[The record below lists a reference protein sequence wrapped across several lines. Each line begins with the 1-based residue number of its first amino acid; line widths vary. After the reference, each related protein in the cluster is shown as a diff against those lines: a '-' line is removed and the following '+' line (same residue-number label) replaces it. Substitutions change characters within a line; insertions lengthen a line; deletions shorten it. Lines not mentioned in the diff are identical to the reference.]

1 MNGEAPSKIAWYDRL
16 QKIDP
21 RIIYLVVFVLV
32 SIPFFVPIPVKMEV
46 SPVVRKLYDKVEEIA
61 ENNKRKK
68 GPEKFVLLAMDWSPS
83 VKAENQPQTAA
94 MIEHLFRRGVRF
106 AIMSHLMPEGP
117 MMAERI
123 AEHIAKKYNKRYG
136 VDWVNFGFRQM
147 RFADYM
153 AFIRDMYAIIS
164 KDYRGTPIRDVPM
177 MKNIRGLRDFA
188 LVFDVTGSSAYAD
201 WVYYA
206 QPEAHF
212 DIGVGV
218 TAIIGPSIRPLIDA
232 GQVVGM
238 MEGLSGAAQYE
249 QLLNIRGQA
258 SRGMGSQNL
267 AHLWVIVALI
277 LGNIGY
283 IASRRREKKLKKEL
297 K

>member
-1 MNGEAPSKIAWYDRL
+1 MAWYDRL

-46 SPVVRKLYDKVEEIA
+46 SPVVKKLYDKVEQIA
-61 ENNKRKK
+61 E
-68 GPEKFVLLAMDWSPS
+68 D
-83 VKAENQPQTAA
+83 
-94 MIEHLFRRGVRF
+94 
-106 AIMSHLMPEGP
+106 
-117 MMAERI
+117 
-123 AEHIAKKYNKRYG
+123 NKRYG